1 MKLSLL
7 VPVALLLSLPLV
19 GPAPALAQIASPS
32 NAGQNSGN
40 NASGSSS
47 TTISSPSFTS
57 VTPVSTAPDVSV
69 SPDGSVTAP
78 QATVDSVN
86 KSVAAAIENQA
97 STVSAVVTAAGPDS
111 SAGDAISSQLVESGA
126 PQAEVDALIA
136 SLPGLASQPT
146 LTGLSNAIDAFNAL
160 VNAATPEALAGLAA
174 NSDFSAVQTLLRQ
187 ARAAL

>member
-1 MKLSLL
+1 MKLPLL
-7 VPVALLLSLPLV
+7 VPVSLLLSLPLV
-19 GPAPALAQIASPS
+19 GPAPALGQIASPS

-57 VTPVSTAPDVSV
+57 ITVVSTAPDVSV
-69 SPDGSVTAP
+69 LPDGSVTAP

-86 KSVAAAIENQA
+86 NAVVAAIGNVD
-97 STVSAVVTAAGPDS
+97 STGNLSAVVGAGESNATNDMS
-111 SAGDAISSQLVESGA
+111 RQFGSSGA

-160 VNAATPEALAGLAA
+160 VNAATPEALARLAA